1 MNYRKNDLLFYD
13 RGEEEVFMNLIQRF
27 LNNFILIGYLNLK
40 FKKLRL
46 KN

>member
-27 LNNFILIGYLNLK
+27 LNNFI
-40 FKKLRL
+40 
-46 KN
+46 